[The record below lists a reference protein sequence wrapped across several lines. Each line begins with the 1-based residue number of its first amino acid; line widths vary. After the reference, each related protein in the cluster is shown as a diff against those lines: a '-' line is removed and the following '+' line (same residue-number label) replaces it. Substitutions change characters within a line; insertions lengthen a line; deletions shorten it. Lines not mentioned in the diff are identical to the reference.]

1 MWFHCNVNINGKR
14 VVDALNARHV
24 RLEESPTSAAVK
36 VRAADQESD
45 GVGAGGGVAR
55 PTQGPWL

>member
-1 MWFHCNVNINGKR
+1 M
-14 VVDALNARHV
+14 DALNARHV